1 MYWVIDLDKQV
12 SFDLKDKSIQIP
24 FPPAFWH
31 PARRQDVKHHF
42 LEGIHQL
49 LKWSI
54 SNQHVFFSLTKL
66 EKHRAKAMDSRI
78 PWATGNN
85 RKTWPKSWGLM
96 MVYGRYNELVF
107 MGVIMVYK
115 PTYNHKS

>member
-54 SNQHVFFSLTKL
+54 SNQHVFFFTHKTRKTSSQGNGFP
-66 EKHRAKAMDSRI
+66 DSM
-78 PWATGNN
+78 GN
-85 RKTWPKSWGLM
+85 RKQQENMTQIMGLND
-96 MVYGRYNELVF
+96 GLW
-107 MGVIMVYK
+107 
-115 PTYNHKS
+115 